1 MIPIKQYLKS
11 ENYIFVLYVIIIIWL
26 IYKFLNIQFRKKY
39 STHER
44 LKLMNRNAGA
54 MGMNKNVENIL
65 NISAS
70 IPEEQKTALDN
81 FNTGNIY
88 LYNVQDAENARE
100 HYARSL
106 NKIIAEPATNL
117 QQKEDNIF
125 ILNRIEDFTHIQP
138 DFFNDID
145 FDDIRRM
152 IVDAGGGLGVFGN
165 NGGLGGFGNNGG
177 LGNNGVFGR
186 NDDQT
191 IIVANNI
198 PAANPNINV
207 QIWRHDSQN
216 VHDGKINDMLQ
227 DHYEKIKEKIS
238 NPQSYTPESIKNL
251 INTLDLNRTTKYNA
265 IKVVETIARR
275 NTFISKLNAGEFEV
289 LCRSLDYINSEEFN
303 SDEKNQLYNSLVTSL
318 SNCNETIDLFDWG
331 LDGSIATNENATNV
345 VCGSGVVANII
356 SSFAHIAKN
365 DIGILKTRESIRNE
379 IFHNAGQIMKKYT
392 NENMTIPEGDEDN
405 INAEIKEMLRDYLS
419 RNLITKGEYETL
431 LIETEL

>member
-11 ENYIFVLYVIIIIWL
+11 ENYIFVLYVVIIIWL

-54 MGMNKNVENIL
+54 MGMNKNVENLLI
-65 NISAS
+65 ISAS

-81 FNTGNIY
+81 FNTGNLY
-88 LYNVQDAENARE
+88 LYNVQDAENAHE

-152 IVDAGGGLGVFGN
+152 IVDAGGGFGN
-165 NGGLGGFGNNGG
+165 NVEFGNNDRTVVIS
-177 LGNNGVFGR
+177 N
-186 NDDQT
+186 
-191 IIVANNI
+191 NNI

-251 INTLDLNRTTKYNA
+251 INELDLNRTTKYNA

-275 NTFISKLNAGEFEV
+275 NTFISKLNAGEFDV

-303 SDEKNQLYNSLVTSL
+303 SEEKSQLYNSLVTSL

-331 LDGSIATNENATNV
+331 LDGTMATNRNDTNV

-392 NENMTIPEGDEDN
+392 DENMNIPIGDEDN